1 MPVYLL
7 LFAALVL
14 FSSVAFNKLSSRLGL
29 PALLAFIL
37 LGMVFGSDGLLKI
50 PFDNYELA
58 SQVSSFALIFI
69 MFYGGFGTSWKAA
82 KPVAAQSILLSSLG
96 VVMTALLTGV
106 FCHFVLGFPLLES
119 LLIGAVL
126 GSTDA
131 ASVFSILRARN
142 LALKENTSS
151 LLEVESGSN
160 DPCAYMLTSL
170 LLIAMQ
176 GQVTGGE
183 VLRML
188 AAQIFWGLA
197 IGFAAGIAASR
208 LMSRLRFGAAGFDTV
223 FVVAAALFAYAAPE
237 ALGGNGYLSVYIT
250 GIVMGNSGIKNK
262 RTLVSFFDGLTG
274 MMQVVLFFLLGLL
287 STPSQMPQVIV
298 PALGI
303 ALFLTFAARPVAV
316 FLLLKPFGGSLGQKL
331 LVSWSGLR
339 GAASIV
345 FAVMTVISPAVT
357 DLDIFHI
364 VFVVVLLSI
373 GIQGSLLPAVARR
386 LRMIDTAEGADVMK
400 TFTDYNEEA
409 PVQFIRVDLP
419 EGHGWCGRPLREIAL
434 PPQTIIASVRRQGNR
449 FAPNGS
455 TVLEAGDQLILC
467 APAAHSDLE
476 EVRMTERRLTAQDL
490 SGKNVTRVSDLPREK
505 DSLIVL
511 IERNEHWLIPDG
523 DTVLCSG
530 DLLLIHH
537 SDSGI

>member
-7 LFAALVL
+7 LLAALVL
-14 FSSVAFNKLSSRLGL
+14 FAGVAFNKLSSRLGV

-37 LGMVFGSDGLLKI
+37 LGMLFGSDGLLKI
-50 PFDNYELA
+50 PFDNYEFA

-82 KPVAAQSILLSSLG
+82 RPVAAQSILLSSLG
-96 VVMTALLTGV
+96 VVITALLTGV
-106 FCHFVLGFPLLES
+106 FCHFALGFPLLES

-170 LLIAMQ
+170 LLTAMQ

-188 AAQIFWGLA
+188 AAQVFWGLA
-197 IGFAAGIAASR
+197 IGFAVGGAASW
-208 LMSRLRFGAAGFDTV
+208 LMSRLRFGSAGFDTV
-223 FVVAAALFAYAAPE
+223 FVVAAALLAYAAPE

-250 GIVMGNSGIKNK
+250 GIVLGNSGIKNK

-287 STPSQMPQVIV
+287 STPSQMPQVIA
-298 PALGI
+298 PALAI
-303 ALFLTFAARPVAV
+303 ALFLTFAARPAAV
-316 FLLLKPFGGSLGQKL
+316 FLLLTPFGGSLEQKL

-409 PVQFIRVDLP
+409 PVQFIRVELP
-419 EGHGWCGRPLREIAL
+419 ERHGWCGRPLREIAL
-434 PPQTIIASVRRQGNR
+434 PPQTIIASVRRQDSR

-455 TVLEAGDQLILC
+455 TVLMAGDQLILC

-476 EVRMTERRLTAQDL
+476 EVSMTTRRLTAQDL
-490 SGKNVTRVSDLPREK
+490 SGKSITRVSDLPRQEE
-505 DSLIVL
+505 SLIVL
-511 IERNEHWLIPDG
+511 IERNDQWLIPDG
-523 DTVLCSG
+523 DTDLLPG

-537 SDSGI
+537 SDSEI

>member
-14 FSSVAFNKLSSRLGL
+14 FSSVAFNKLSSRLGV

-37 LGMVFGSDGLLKI
+37 LGMLFGSDGLLKI
-50 PFDNYELA
+50 PFDNYEFA

-188 AAQIFWGLA
+188 ATQIFWGLA

-303 ALFLTFAARPVAV
+303 ALFLTFAARPAAV

-409 PVQFIRVDLP
+409 PVQFIRVELP
-419 EGHGWCGRPLREIAL
+419 ERHGWCGRPLREIAL
-434 PPQTIIASVRRQGNR
+434 PPQTIIASVRRQDSR

-455 TVLEAGDQLILC
+455 TVLMAGDQLILC

-476 EVRMTERRLTAQDL
+476 EVSMTTRRLTAQDL
-490 SGKNVTRVSDLPREK
+490 SGESITRVSDLPRQEE
-505 DSLIVL
+505 SLIVL
-511 IERNEHWLIPDG
+511 IERNDQWLIPDG
-523 DTVLCSG
+523 DTDLHPG

-537 SDSGI
+537 SDSEI

>member
-223 FVVAAALFAYAAPE
+223 FVVAAALFAYASPE

-409 PVQFIRVDLP
+409 PVQFIRVELP
-419 EGHGWCGRPLREIAL
+419 ERHGWCGRPLREIAL
-434 PPQTIIASVRRQGNR
+434 PPQTIIASVRRQDSR

-455 TVLEAGDQLILC
+455 TVLMAGDQLILC

-476 EVRMTERRLTAQDL
+476 EVSMTERRLTAQDL
-490 SGKNVTRVSDLPREK
+490 SGKSITRVSDLPRQEE
-505 DSLIVL
+505 SLIVL
-511 IERNEHWLIPDG
+511 IERNDQWLIPDG
-523 DTVLCSG
+523 DTDLHPG

-537 SDSGI
+537 SDSEI